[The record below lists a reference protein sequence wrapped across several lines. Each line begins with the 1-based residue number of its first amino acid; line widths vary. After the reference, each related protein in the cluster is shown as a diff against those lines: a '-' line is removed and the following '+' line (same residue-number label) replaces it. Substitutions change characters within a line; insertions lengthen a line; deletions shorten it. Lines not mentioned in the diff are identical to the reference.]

1 MKMKSIMKMSQGVGG
16 LKQSHQARAGG
27 KGTESP
33 RPTRSVVLPRNGSL
47 LGRTPASG
55 AKLGYDNLDYGK
67 IGERKESEGRL
78 RPRRQRQDVKKI
90 PATPC
95 PDCGRMFDKQVGL
108 SVHQARWCKQRVG
121 CNEAERQE
129 YTASDSKSSSAQ
141 HQKQFGTTPQSCSLG
156 SEPVSHPSLSHRTL
170 LLLILRL
177 VPDSSYHTLMIKRDG
192 SVLMTLFILLL

>member
-1 MKMKSIMKMSQGVGG
+1 MKMKSIMNTSQGVGG
-16 LKQSHQARAGG
+16 LKESHQARAGG

-78 RPRRQRQDVKKI
+78 RPRRQRQDVKKTT
-90 PATPC
+90 ATPC

-141 HQKQFGTTPQSCSLG
+141 HHKVAPWDQNRFHTK
-156 SEPVSHPSLSHRTL
+156 SEPPHHFISDIKAKAVTNKLAL
-170 LLLILRL
+170 LAQKCSYVIWINRFNKEFQTWRL
-177 VPDSSYHTLMIKRDG
+177 
-192 SVLMTLFILLL
+192 